1 MDHYKENFTDI
12 KPLNRF
18 FTCIEDKCLR
28 IKMFL
33 LTPPMVGGGVII
45 GFTQDFKDQKTF
57 KILYLLV
64 SKRKNIN
71 GTYFGMKVASNP

>member
-1 MDHYKENFTDI
+1 
-12 KPLNRF
+12 
-18 FTCIEDKCLR
+18 
-28 IKMFL
+28 MFL

-45 GFTQDFKDQKTF
+45 GITQYFKDQKTF

-71 GTYFGMKVASNP
+71 GTYFGMKVASNPCFLAIALITSRVKIKLSAA

>member
-1 MDHYKENFTDI
+1 
-12 KPLNRF
+12 
-18 FTCIEDKCLR
+18 
-28 IKMFL
+28 MFL